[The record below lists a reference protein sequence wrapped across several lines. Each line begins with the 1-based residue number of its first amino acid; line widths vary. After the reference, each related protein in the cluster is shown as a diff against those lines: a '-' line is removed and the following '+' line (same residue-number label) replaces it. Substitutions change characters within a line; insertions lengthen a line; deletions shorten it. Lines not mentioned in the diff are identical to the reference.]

1 MSYINKFRKLI
12 SAECQGLQE
21 ISEKIK
27 QVKEVER
34 RLISEISFFTQIG
47 IHIYNNAHRDTD
59 VSYVLLLFFIL
70 FVQ

>member
-59 VSYVLLLFFIL
+59 VSCFYSYFLFS
-70 FVQ
+70 